1 MSTTAYYL
9 LRKSVSGRRPLVAD
23 AGAHALSVQA
33 APPDDAPAA
42 PGSIEIARQS
52 QLQPA
57 QAMQTPQAEPAV
69 KTA

>member
-9 LRKSVSGRRPLVAD
+9 LRRSVSGRKPLLAD
-23 AGAHALSVQA
+23 AGAHALRVQA
-33 APPDDAPAA
+33 APPDNAPAA
-42 PGSIEIARQS
+42 PGSIEITRQS

-57 QAMQTPQAEPAV
+57 QAMQAPQPEKAV